1 MVLVFKN
8 RREVILKASKDRIN
22 GMIVSDRAEYSVDFI
37 IRWLEFGFVKLEKG

>member
-22 GMIVSDRAEYSVDFI
+22 GIIVSDRAEYSVYFI
-37 IRWLEFGFVKLEKG
+37 MRWLEFGFVKLEKG